1 MIKKLTALVLTLLFA
16 LQLTPSFAFSDTEG
30 TDYEQAVD
38 VLLELDIIGGYE
50 DKTFRPLD
58 GITRAE
64 FAAMVVR
71 LLDTSV
77 YTIPEGVVFKDVG
90 KKHWA
95 FEYVNA
101 GFHIGYFSGYG
112 DGIFAPDENISF
124 SEIVKTMVTIL
135 GYKPVAEARGGYPT
149 GYIVTAN
156 EKDILDGLSLE
167 SDALVTRGDVA
178 QLIYNCLD
186 TPKLEQTAFGSDSID
201 YTEDPKRTILTDE
214 LKVNR
219 YEGIVTASKHTGLY
233 GISPLA
239 TDEILIGDT
248 KLATG
253 KSDISSYVGYNLVV
267 YAKKD
272 KKTKEEAVLLYEIK
286 EENTVTTVVS
296 DDIDPSTNFS
306 FFSYWIGDKQK
317 STALS
322 GEVQL
327 VINGKYEPMPL
338 ISDIKPTSGTVTLLS
353 NDYDNDIDIII
364 VKRYSHYVIDSID
377 STDLVIYDKY
387 GKAPLELEP
396 EGKNVDYKIIRNGSN
411 AKFKNLSVGAVI
423 SVMQSVDGEFM
434 EINIV
439 TSPVRGKVTGMKDSD
454 TYIIGEDNTAYQR
467 SCDLPASEAIEI
479 GYEGTFYLD
488 IEGRIIKVEAKG
500 AAEGNYCWLID
511 AGTMAGLQSRMQFK
525 ILNSQGEIEVVS
537 SAEKISFNGI
547 PDTPE
552 NIVSYL
558 GGAGTVTEQ
567 PLRYS
572 KNSLG
577 EINKLETPSEDYA
590 MASRK
595 YRRST
600 KMFGYTSS
608 VSAFLIDSEETV
620 MFQVPTGGGSDD
632 SYKVLKYDDLDHYDT
647 SYSVTGYDLEDLT
660 VACAVINV
668 ADSVEAA
675 TISGSCCVLTAVTQA
690 VDDSGEIAYKIK
702 YMNGGKKQESIIS
715 DKVVMKHYNLHLP
728 STIDKKDNPL
738 YTSEISASDLKPGDV
753 FHVMLDSND
762 KVISLARVLSVG
774 GTDLSAAPHIG
785 VSRGLSAE
793 KTFGVVQKRV
803 DYGMLLH
810 VERKPGEYNYDDYPT
825 CDYLYD
831 ITKPG
836 GSIYLF
842 DSRNN
847 TVTVGTANDIID
859 IETAPGD
866 PAYAYVRCGT
876 GLVKDVVVFYQS
888 K

>member
-1 MIKKLTALVLTLLFA
+1 MIKKLTALFLTVLFA
-16 LQLTPSFAFSDTEG
+16 VQLTPAFAFSDVEG
-30 TDYEQAVD
+30 TDYEQAVN
-38 VLLELDIIGGYE
+38 VLSELDIIGGYE
-50 DKTFRPLD
+50 DKTFRPEE

-77 YTIPEGVVFKDVG
+77 YNIPEGVVFNDVG

-112 DGIFAPDENISF
+112 DGIFAPDENVSF

-156 EKDILDGLSLE
+156 EKDILDGLSLDN
-167 SDALVTRGDVA
+167 DALVTRGDVA

-214 LKVNR
+214 LKVSR

-233 GISPLA
+233 GISPLT

-248 KLATG
+248 KLAIG

-272 KKTKEEAVLLYEIK
+272 KKTSEETVLLYEIK
-286 EENTVTTVVS
+286 DENTVVTVVP
-296 DDIDPSTNFS
+296 DDIDPSTNLS

-322 GEVQL
+322 GDVQV

-338 ISDIKPTSGTVTLLS
+338 ISDIKPASGTVTLLS
-353 NDYDNDIDIII
+353 NDYDKDIDVII

-387 GKAPLELEP
+387 GKPPLELEP
-396 EGKNVDYKIIRNGSN
+396 EGKNVDYKILRNGSN

-423 SVMQSVDGEFM
+423 SVMQSIDGEFI

-454 TYIIGEDNTAYQR
+454 TYIIGEDNTAYKT
-467 SCDLPASEAIEI
+467 SEDLPDSEEIEI
-479 GYEGTFYLD
+479 GYDGTFYLD

-500 AAEGNYCWLID
+500 STGGNYCWLID
-511 AGTMAGLQSRMQFK
+511 AGTMSGLQSRMQFK
-525 ILNSQGEIEVVS
+525 ILNSEGEIEVVS
-537 SAEKISFNGI
+537 SAEKISFNGTT
-547 PDTPE
+547 DTPE

-558 GGAGTVTEQ
+558 GGAGTVKEQ

-577 EINKLETPSEDYA
+577 EINKLETPSLDYA
-590 MASRK
+590 TASRT

-600 KMFGYTSS
+600 KMFGYKSS
-608 VSAFLIDSEETV
+608 TPGFLIDSEETV
-620 MFQVPTGGGSDD
+620 MFQVPTRGGSDD
-632 SYKVLKYDDLDHYDT
+632 SYKVINYDDLDHYNT
-647 SYSVTGYDLEDLT
+647 TYSVTGYDLEGLT

-675 TISGSCCVLTAVTQA
+675 EIMGSCCVLTAVTQA

-702 YMNGGKKQESIIS
+702 YMNGGKKQERMLTN
-715 DKVVMKHYNLHLP
+715 DAVLMHYNLHLP
-728 STIDKKDNPL
+728 SKIDGKENPA
-738 YTSEISASDLKPGDV
+738 YKVNITATDLKPGDV
-753 FHVMLDSND
+753 FHVVLNSND
-762 KVISLARVLSVG
+762 DVISVARVLSVG
-774 GTDLSAAPHIG
+774 GTDLSAASHIG
-785 VSRGLSAE
+785 VSRGQSSE
-793 KTFGVVQKRV
+793 KAFGVVSKRV

-810 VERKPGEYNYDDYPT
+810 VERKPGENGYADNPT

-866 PAYAYVRCGT
+866 PAYAYVRCGA
-876 GLVKDVVVFYQS
+876 GLVKDVVIFYQS